1 LKSLTLPLYIILFL
15 FLFSSCVT
23 RKKKADLSI
32 LGKIYENTTARYNGY
47 FNANEILEINKL
59 ALSTQD
65 PVNYQKELPIFPYLK
80 ASNRKSAGQELDK
93 AVKKVTRVVA
103 LHPRSYW
110 MDDCYLL
117 AGQAWFLKEDYE
129 NAEKAFRYLITEFDP
144 EEKLAQEQ
152 DKAKADSKKS
162 NLSPKQ
168 KAKQR
173 EKAKKEALKKRKKY
187 NKEVKKRKIQNAKRK
202 KQGKSTLPS
211 KPKPKA
217 NESEAE
223 KAKKEEAEKRKQ
235 AAAEAKKVA
244 KAAQPTKY
252 FLKHRPVFQEGKLW
266 LAKTLIERD
275 NDDSALRILEKL
287 IEDETT
293 FEYILEE
300 VYPLLAFYYLKKN
313 NIDEANVA
321 LEKSITLISDRK
333 EKARLSFIAGQ
344 LYSKNKKES
353 EAFAAFDQAEK
364 WASNYEMAFNSKMNK
379 AQLAWLAGKGT
390 YEDALADLDKL
401 A

>member
-1 LKSLTLPLYIILFL
+1 MCNKNILVLKSLTLPIYLILFL
-15 FLFSSCVT
+15 LTFSSCVT

-65 PVNYQKELPIFPYLK
+65 PVNYQKQLPIFPYLT

-144 EEKLAQEQ
+144 EEKLAQTE
-152 DKAKADSKKS
+152 DKAKADAKKS
-162 NLSPKQ
+162 TLSPKQ
-168 KAKQR
+168 KAKKR

-202 KQGKSTLPS
+202 KQGKTALPS

-217 NESEAE
+217 KTDESEAE

-235 AAAEAKKVA
+235 AAAEAKKEA
-244 KAAQPTKY
+244 KAAEPKKY

-293 FEYILEE
+293 FEYVLEE

-313 NIDEANVA
+313 NIAEANIA
-321 LEKSITLISDRK
+321 IEKAISLSDDRK
-333 EKARLSFIAGQ
+333 EKARLSFLAGQ
-344 LYSKNKKES
+344 LFSTDKKEA
-353 EAFAAFDQAEK
+353 EAFTAFDQAEK
-364 WASNYEMAFNSKMNK
+364 WASNYEMAFNAKIRHS
-379 AQLAWLAGKGT
+379 
-390 YEDALADLDKL
+390 
-401 A
+401 